1 VPSIHLSNGTFA
13 LKGHCVTLP
22 QDITEISN
30 KLPLR
35 KEAVVVFIRCI
46 GNKDTSAVYPKSL
59 RVNKPN
65 VLEALLWLKKHNPH
79 YADITIN
86 ELNLDWMNGQ
96 NEANIG
102 TQASI
107 FKTKDTQRYKI
118 NATEE
123 EVVSKIHKPF
133 ENNDLSNDSCDMD
146 IGCMHANEINTL
158 PTGMDTEI
166 MKSFVEIAK
175 KMGQLSEIMKFP
187 PIDHDSP
194 IRYVFSYTRYSNF
207 KCTWSEYHYLSH
219 DIQKSNNMYHL
230 TSIHRRK
237 QIQHGQCG
245 RVVRRHS
252 K

>member
-1 VPSIHLSNGTFA
+1 
-13 LKGHCVTLP
+13 
-22 QDITEISN
+22 
-30 KLPLR
+30 
-35 KEAVVVFIRCI
+35 VFIRYI

-59 RVNKPN
+59 HVNKQN
-65 VLEALLWLKKHNPH
+65 VLEALLWLKIHNLH

-86 ELNLDWMNGQ
+86 ESNLDRMNGQ

-107 FKTKDTQRYKI
+107 LKTKDTQGNKI

-123 EVVSKIHKPF
+123 KVVSNVHKPF

-146 IGCMHANEINTL
+146 IGCMHASENNTL
-158 PTGMDTEI
+158 PTGMDAEI
-166 MKSFVEIAK
+166 MKSFVDIAK

-187 PIDHDSP
+187 PNDHDSP
-194 IRYVFSYTRYSNF
+194 IRYVLSYTRYSNF

-230 TSIHRRK
+230 TSIHGRK
-237 QIQHGQCG
+237 QIQPHKTFFCEFLPL
-245 RVVRRHS
+245 VVSRWS
-252 K
+252 W